1 MDDEAIAAY
10 AVKKTIENVTPVVGA
25 VIATAIMIEIIDH
38 TDDIAEV
45 AADIGEVIL
54 LAPLNLAC
62 RVLEGINSLLD

>member
-1 MDDEAIAAY
+1 MNDEAIVAY
-10 AVKKTIENVTPVVGA
+10 AVKKTVEEASPIVA
-25 VIATAIMIEIIDH
+25 AAIATAIMIEIINH